1 MRDSNSIHK
10 LCRICLNQGS
20 RDIFHES
27 NFMTRNLV
35 SQTDELERLQ
45 EKLRYVT
52 LLKVSVEN
60 LIRTLLSIERAKKVH
75 VLEFFIENFPVSIRL
90 LSSLYVFVDLSAS
103 LLIPFNTAR

>member
-27 NFMTRNLV
+27 NFMSSSRNLV

-52 LLKVSVEN
+52 LLKVSDKN
-60 LIRTLLSIERAKKVH
+60 I
-75 VLEFFIENFPVSIRL
+75 F
-90 LSSLYVFVDLSAS
+90 D
-103 LLIPFNTAR
+103 